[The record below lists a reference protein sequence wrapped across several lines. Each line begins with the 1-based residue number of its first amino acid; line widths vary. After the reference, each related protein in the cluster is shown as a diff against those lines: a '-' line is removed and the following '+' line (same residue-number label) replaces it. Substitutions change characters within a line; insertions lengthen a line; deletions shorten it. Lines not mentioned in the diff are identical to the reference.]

1 MSNIRYTEYKKKQ
14 RGRYVW
20 GVLQME
26 GRKQKF
32 RTVGEGEGARRKAKK
47 LAQHL
52 SEMEKVAASP
62 EDRFLSWHRSG
73 EPLPLDRAIRD
84 HARAAKH
91 TVAVSTAERYGQFA
105 ERVVA
110 HLGDIDLRHLQKED
124 IGRLVR
130 AERAEDRAKDPTINA
145 CVLLRGTVLAALRT
159 KDETGRPHMTDDP
172 LPTLTKIARQ
182 TANDAWRPS
191 LDDDPSVGAWK
202 PEEARDLLELG
213 ASNFRR
219 VYGVCLFQ
227 ATTGCRIGEA
237 LAMRWSAV
245 DLDRGEIT
253 IRLKVHKNILGAP
266 KTEASNRTIRI
277 PQRLIDFLK
286 SKSERRRSPDGWV
299 FPSKCNSRKHWD
311 DRKYQEEWRKL
322 RKKAGV
328 RKLGTHAWRHT
339 FVSHALGEAGWTPAE
354 VGEHVGTSVK
364 VILDTYAHVI
374 RRSRGLSFDFIDD
387 LES

>member
-1 MSNIRYTEYKKKQ
+1 MSKAQYSEIRKKQ
-14 RGRYVW
+14 PGGRYVW

-26 GRKQKF
+26 GRKQQF
-32 RTVGEGEGARRKAKK
+32 RTVGEGEGARRKAIK
-47 LAQHL
+47 LPQHL

-110 HLGDIDLRHLQKED
+110 HLGDIDLRHRQKED

-130 AERAEDRAKDPTINA
+130 AERADGRAKDPTINA

-159 KDETGRPHMTDDP
+159 KDEFGRRHMVDDP

-227 ATTGCRIGEA
+227 AATGSRIGGGRSLCDGPQSISTAGKSRSDSRFTKTSSEHQKPKRVTA
-237 LAMRWSAV
+237 PSQSRSG
-245 DLDRGEIT
+245 RP
-253 IRLKVHKNILGAP
+253 RL
-266 KTEASNRTIRI
+266 
-277 PQRLIDFLK
+277 
-286 SKSERRRSPDGWV
+286 ERRRAEPYFRFRSQSWLSSNV
-299 FPSKCNSRKHWD
+299 SR
-311 DRKYQEEWRKL
+311 
-322 RKKAGV
+322 
-328 RKLGTHAWRHT
+328 
-339 FVSHALGEAGWTPAE
+339 
-354 VGEHVGTSVK
+354 
-364 VILDTYAHVI
+364 
-374 RRSRGLSFDFIDD
+374 RR
-387 LES
+387 

>member
-26 GRKQKF
+26 GRKQQF

-62 EDRFLSWHRSG
+62 EDRFLSWHRSD

-91 TVAVSTAERYGQFA
+91 TVAASTAERYGQFA

-110 HLGDIDLRHLQKED
+110 RLGDIDLRHLQKED
-124 IGRLVR
+124 IGKLVR
-130 AERAEDRAKDPTINA
+130 AECAHGRAKDPTINA

-159 KDETGRPHMTDDP
+159 KGEDGRPHMLDDP
-172 LPTLTKIARQ
+172 LPTMTKIARQ

-191 LDDDPSVGAWK
+191 LDDDPSVDAWT
-202 PEEARDLLELG
+202 PDEARTLLELG
-213 ASNFRR
+213 ASDFRH

-227 ATTGCRIGEA
+227 A
-237 LAMRWSAV
+237 
-245 DLDRGEIT
+245 
-253 IRLKVHKNILGAP
+253 
-266 KTEASNRTIRI
+266 RTR
-277 PQRLIDFLK
+277 
-286 SKSERRRSPDGWV
+286 
-299 FPSKCNSRKHWD
+299 CHC
-311 DRKYQEEWRKL
+311 
-322 RKKAGV
+322 
-328 RKLGTHAWRHT
+328 
-339 FVSHALGEAGWTPAE
+339 
-354 VGEHVGTSVK
+354 
-364 VILDTYAHVI
+364 
-374 RRSRGLSFDFIDD
+374 
-387 LES
+387 